1 MPKSKGR
8 HSAKKHRV
16 RVNERNLIKKRQE
29 EKLKKDFMNQMQKI
43 QEEAMKQEQ
52 EVVNVDDMGDIG
64 DFGLEDAEII
74 EENNEKI
81 SDKNSTEKSI

>member
-8 HSAKKHRV
+8 HSAKKHRA